1 MSSPNVPFF
10 VKVTTDLLVGYEIN
24 KDGPTGVV
32 ANATL
37 AVSIGQAIVTSGGDP
52 MAALT
57 AVETAL
63 AASTT
68 DPAKQAALTTLIAFV
83 GSKAAALEGLIS
95 GSLTATIIEQQLVAA
110 ATEAVTVAQKYLP
123 KAA

>member
-1 MSSPNVPFF
+1 MSNANVPFF

-24 KDGPTGVV
+24 KDGAAGVV
-32 ANATL
+32 PNATL
-37 AVSIGQAIVTSGGDP
+37 AVSIGQAIVTAGGDP

-63 AASTT
+63 AASTA
-68 DPAKQAALTTLIAFV
+68 DPAKQAALTAAIAFI
-83 GSKAAALEGLIS
+83 GSKAAALEGLMS
-95 GSLTATIIEQQLVAA
+95 GSLSATIIEQQFVAA